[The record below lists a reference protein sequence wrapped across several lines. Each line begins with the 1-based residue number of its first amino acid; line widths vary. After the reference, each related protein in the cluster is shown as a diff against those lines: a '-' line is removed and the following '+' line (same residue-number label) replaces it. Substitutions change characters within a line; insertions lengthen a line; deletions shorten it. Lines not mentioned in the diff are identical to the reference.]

1 LNHSLTLTTLAHIL
15 LFLALAA
22 FADGLGYFPHALT
35 RFVGVVCLAAAV

>member
-1 LNHSLTLTTLAHIL
+1 LNTSSSIL

-35 RFVGVVCLAAAV
+35 RFVGGVCLAAAVWGSRR

>member
-1 LNHSLTLTTLAHIL
+1 LTTLAHIL